1 MTDSKKSSDALL
13 PTERAA
19 CAPSGVNGFDEILL
33 GGFPREQLHLIEGD
47 PGTGKTTL
55 GLQFLLEGQ
64 RHGEAGMYVTFTET
78 AAQLRRNAQSHGWSL
93 DGLTIHEMGAPAEAL
108 DPDAEYSFF
117 HPSDVELSELTKAIF
132 GTFGRAAPK
141 RLVLDALAEVRL
153 LAREPIR
160 FRREVLAL
168 KQFFG
173 DAGCTVLFLDDRTS
187 GSGQNQL
194 HSLADSV
201 TILEQAAPGYG
212 AQPRRLRVVKV
223 RGVDFRSGYHDFA
236 IRLGG
241 LQVFPRLVAAEYR
254 SEVLLS
260 TVDSGL
266 PALDALLGD
275 GLARGTNTLVIGPAG
290 AGKSVIATQYAVAA
304 ASRGERTAIYL
315 FDERPPTYIARATG
329 LGMRLADALTGGRIT
344 LQQLDPAE
352 LTPGQFAHV
361 VRAAIKDGTQ
371 FVIVDSLN
379 GYLQSAP
386 EERQLLLH
394 LHELLAFLGQ
404 SGVTTILTVAE
415 HGVTGDAMSAP
426 IDVAYLAD
434 TVLLL
439 RYFEAGGA
447 IRRALSVLKKRHGGH
462 EATIR
467 ELSLNANGI
476 HIGEPLSDFHGVL
489 TGAPTLV
496 AGRRT

>member
-1 MTDSKKSSDALL
+1 MTDSKKSSDAPL
-13 PTERAA
+13 PPERA
-19 CAPSGVNGFDEILL
+19 CAPSGVNGLDEILP

-64 RHGEAGMYVTFTET
+64 RHGEPGMYVTFAET
-78 AAQLRRNAQSHGWSL
+78 AAQLRRNARSHGWSL
-93 DGLTIHEMGAPAEAL
+93 DGLTIHEMGAPVEAL

-117 HPSDVELSELTKAIF
+117 HPSDVELNELTKAIF
-132 GTFGRAAPK
+132 GTFSRVAPK

-160 FRREVLAL
+160 FRREVLAF

-173 DAGCTVLFLDDRTS
+173 GAGCTVLFLDDRTS
-187 GSGQNQL
+187 ESGHNQL

-201 TILEQAAPGYG
+201 MILEQAIPGYG
-212 AQPRRLRVVKV
+212 AHHRRLRVVKV

-236 IRLGG
+236 IRPGG
-241 LQVFPRLVAAEYR
+241 LQGFPRLVAAEHR
-254 SEVLLS
+254 SHARPS
-260 TVDSGL
+260 AVDSGL
-266 PALDALLGD
+266 PALDALLGE
-275 GLARGTNTLVIGPAG
+275 GLARGTNTLIIGPAG
-290 AGKSVIATQYAVAA
+290 AGKSVIGTQYAVAA
-304 ASRGERTAIYL
+304 ARRGERTAIYL
-315 FDERPPTYIARATG
+315 FDERPPTYSARAAG
-329 LGMRLADALTGGRIT
+329 LGMGLADALTGGRIT
-344 LQQLDPAE
+344 LQQLDPAG

-361 VRAAIKDGTQ
+361 VRAAIRDGTQ

-404 SGVTTILTVAE
+404 SGVTTILTVAQR
-415 HGVTGDAMSAP
+415 GVPGDTLNSP
-426 IDVAYLAD
+426 IDVTYLAD

-467 ELSLNANGI
+467 ELWLDANGI
-476 HIGEPLSDFHGVL
+476 HIGEPLSNFHGVL
-489 TGAPTLV
+489 TGVPT
-496 AGRRT
+496 ADRRRT